1 MAAKQLSGAGA
12 PSQNAS
18 LFTNKALYA
27 LFLPLIAEQLLSYLV
42 GLADSMMVSYIG
54 EAAVA
59 GVSVVYGVL
68 QCLLGLIAALTTGGA
83 VIVGQ
88 YWGAK
93 DKANS
98 CEAARQL
105 IWFIGIASLLMTVLL
120 YAVEPLLWRVLF
132 GTIAADVRM
141 EAEIYFRIVAASI
154 PFLALYS
161 AAAAIFRVTGNSKTP
176 MQIMLAMNL
185 LNVLGNA
192 ALGYA
197 AGLGTAGIAIA
208 TLIARMV
215 AAGLLL
221 ALLMRKD
228 CPIRLKREGTIRF
241 VWPMLRRI
249 LRVGV
254 PFGIENGFFYCGRVM
269 VLSLASSYGT
279 VSIAAGSVAG
289 SIAVFTTMLGMS
301 VNLGMTAVISKCIG
315 SGSYHQAKYYHK
327 KIMCA
332 VFAAHL
338 LVNLLLVAVLPL
350 LLAAYN
356 LTEEVAALTSR
367 IVVWHAVMA
376 VLVWP
381 LAYMQP
387 VTFRAA
393 GDTQYPM
400 KIGVVTM
407 LLCRIVM
414 SYVLGS
420 YLGMGVMGIFM
431 AIFLEWLVKAV
442 LFTRYYLRGQW
453 MRGCAIAR

>member
-1 MAAKQLSGAGA
+1 
-12 PSQNAS
+12 
-18 LFTNKALYA
+18 
-27 LFLPLIAEQLLSYLV
+27 
-42 GLADSMMVSYIG
+42 
-54 EAAVA
+54 
-59 GVSVVYGVL
+59 
-68 QCLLGLIAALTTGGA
+68 
-83 VIVGQ
+83 
-88 YWGAK
+88 
-93 DKANS
+93 
-98 CEAARQL
+98 
-105 IWFIGIASLLMTVLL
+105 
-120 YAVEPLLWRVLF
+120 
-132 GTIAADVRM
+132 
-141 EAEIYFRIVAASI
+141 
-154 PFLALYS
+154 
-161 AAAAIFRVTGNSKTP
+161 
-176 MQIMLAMNL
+176 
-185 LNVLGNA
+185 
-192 ALGYA
+192 
-197 AGLGTAGIAIA
+197 
-208 TLIARMV
+208 
-215 AAGLLL
+215 
-221 ALLMRKD
+221 
-228 CPIRLKREGTIRF
+228 
-241 VWPMLRRI
+241 
-249 LRVGV
+249 
-254 PFGIENGFFYCGRVM
+254 
-269 VLSLASSYGT
+269 
-279 VSIAAGSVAG
+279 
-289 SIAVFTTMLGMS
+289 
-301 VNLGMTAVISKCIG
+301 MTAVISQCIG

>member
-1 MAAKQLSGAGA
+1 MAAIQSAGIGV
-12 PSQNAS
+12 PLENSS
-18 LFTNKALYA
+18 LFTNKALCA

-42 GLADSMMVSYIG
+42 GLADSMMVSYVG

-83 VIVGQ
+83 VVVGQ

-93 DKANS
+93 DKENS
-98 CEAARQL
+98 HEAAR
-105 IWFIGIASLLMTVLL
+105 
-120 YAVEPLLWRVLF
+120 
-132 GTIAADVRM
+132 
-141 EAEIYFRIVAASI
+141 
-154 PFLALYS
+154 
-161 AAAAIFRVTGNSKTP
+161 
-176 MQIMLAMNL
+176 
-185 LNVLGNA
+185 
-192 ALGYA
+192 
-197 AGLGTAGIAIA
+197 
-208 TLIARMV
+208 
-215 AAGLLL
+215 LLL
-221 ALLMRKD
+221 ALLMQKD
-228 CPIRLKREGTIRF
+228 RPLRLKTEGTIRLA
-241 VWPMLRRI
+241 WPMLRRI

-289 SIAVFTTMLGMS
+289 SIAVITTMLGMS
-301 VNLGMTAVISKCIG
+301 VNLGMTAVISQCIG
-315 SGSYHQAKYYHK
+315 SGSYRQAKYYHK
-327 KIMCA
+327 KIMYA

-338 LVNLLLVAVLPL
+338 LVNIVLVAALPL
-350 LLAAYN
+350 ILAAYN
-356 LTEEVAALTSR
+356 LTEEVAALTAR

-393 GDTQYPM
+393 GDTRYPM

-407 LLCRIVM
+407 FLCRIVM
-414 SYVLGS
+414 SYVFGS
-420 YLGMGVMGIFM
+420 YFGMGVMGIFM

-453 MRGCAIAR
+453 MRNCTIAQ